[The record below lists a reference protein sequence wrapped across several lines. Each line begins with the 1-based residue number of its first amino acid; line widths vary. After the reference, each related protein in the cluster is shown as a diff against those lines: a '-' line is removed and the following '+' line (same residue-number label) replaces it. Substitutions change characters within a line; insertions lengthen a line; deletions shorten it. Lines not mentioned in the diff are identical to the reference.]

1 MYRWLLLL
9 LCSLAPAAQA
19 ASYTFAVQP
28 IQSPAKTKAVFQH
41 LVDYLGKTTGHEF
54 KLVTNSNFLV
64 YWQAMRQGQY
74 DLIFDAA
81 HFTDYR
87 IQKMGYTVLA
97 KVLGNVSLSLVA
109 APGADVLDPKDL
121 AGKGVAVQ
129 PVPSVA
135 ALALNRWFTGEIMRR
150 PRLIEALSSE
160 EAATLALDGK
170 AVAAMIPTPMASQYP
185 KLTLV
190 TSTDP
195 IPGLAISASGKV
207 PADAQNAIATA
218 LTSATKTPEG
228 QKMLKEVNLPGFEPA
243 TADAYKGY
251 ESWLK
256 GQHGY

>member
-1 MYRWLLLL
+1 MHRWFLLL
-9 LCSLAPAAQA
+9 LCSLAPAVQA

-28 IQSPAKTKAVFQH
+28 IQSPAKTRAVFQP
-41 LVDYLGKTTGHEF
+41 LADYLGKATGHSF

-74 DLIFDAA
+74 DLVFDAA

-97 KVLGNVSLSLVA
+97 KVPGNVSLSLVA

-150 PRLIEALSSE
+150 PRLIEALSFE
-160 EAATLALDGK
+160 EAAGLALEGK
-170 AVAAMIPTPMASQYP
+170 AMAAMIPTPMASQYP

-207 PADAQNAIATA
+207 PAETQQAIATA
-218 LTSATKTPEG
+218 LIGADKSPDG
-228 QKMLKEVNLPGFEPA
+228 QALLKAVNLPGFEAAKPE
-243 TADAYKGY
+243 TFKGY